1 MVPFTATSVG
11 RSLEAEP
18 GRDALFDFGR
28 RFGLAGFDS
37 FTCHASES
45 VLIPSS
51 RRSAADRLE
60 ESLRAGLARRVLTL
74 LLRACPLEARPG
86 LANLSKTVGF
96 DLFTVSPAPKS
107 ELALG
112 GEARWLDPCLL
123 RAALLD
129 LERARERGLDVVVV
143 DVLAVV
149 AVYTLSLYM
158 LSAADVTLSV
168 SDGPYLSWPSDRAL

>member
-1 MVPFTATSVG
+1 
-11 RSLEAEP
+11 
-18 GRDALFDFGR
+18 
-28 RFGLAGFDS
+28 
-37 FTCHASES
+37 
-45 VLIPSS
+45 
-51 RRSAADRLE
+51 
-60 ESLRAGLARRVLTL
+60 
-74 LLRACPLEARPG
+74 
-86 LANLSKTVGF
+86 
-96 DLFTVSPAPKS
+96 VSPAPKS

-168 SDGPYLSWPSDRAL
+168 SDGPYLSWPRDRAL